1 MAVQGNVALAFG
13 LVVAAGMCTCFGAML
28 VFCTSLAN
36 HRVLA
41 AALGASAGVMMYV
54 SFVEIT
60 NKAVTAFADAGMPA
74 HKAARYATFSFFLGV
89 VATWLLG
96 KLVDCLATA
105 ARVIQARKERLA
117 ASGRAGRCAQFSL
130 CSCIPGA
137 GSKAAAAADVE
148 SGGATATVVTAG
160 SHHHQQLDVDAC
172 GAATDQAAKNHTTS
186 SSAAA
191 SKGPTVSA
199 DAAAVDPLAAP
210 AVPPMVLAA
219 SGCKCG
225 SAASSV
231 DGSVTMCDCCCE
243 GVPPAAPLE
252 IPPQENQQLAAMIAS
267 DPHAADL
274 ARTGLLTGL
283 AVGLHNLPEGLA
295 TFVATLASPSA
306 GIAIAVAIAL
316 HNIPEGVVVAM
327 PIYYA
332 TKSRWRAFGWSFVSG
347 VAEPIGGL
355 LGYAVLAGN
364 GMSPIAFAVMFG
376 FVAGM
381 MVYISVREL
390 IPTALRY
397 DPTDKAVTS
406 SCILGMAVMASSLLL
421 FKAQG

>member
-1 MAVQGNVALAFG
+1 MAIEGNIGLAFG

-41 AALGASAGVMMYV
+41 AALGASAGVMLYV

-60 NKAVTAFADAGMPA
+60 NKAVIAFADAGLPE
-74 HKAARYATFSFFLGV
+74 HEAARYATFSFFLGV

-96 KLVDCLATA
+96 RLVDLLATA
-105 ARVIQARKERLA
+105 ARVIRARKERRA
-117 ASGRAGRCAQFSL
+117 ATDSAGRCSLFSL
-130 CSCIPGA
+130 CSCVP
-137 GSKAAAAADVE
+137 GSKAAADVE
-148 SGGATATVVTAG
+148 SGSPT
-160 SHHHQQLDVDAC
+160 
-172 GAATDQAAKNHTTS
+172 GAAGGAHAAPASWQQHQDTDTSTAAADQAARGHLTTTANS
-186 SSAAA
+186 KCSA
-191 SKGPTVSA
+191 PSA
-199 DAAAVDPLAAP
+199 NATDPLAAP
-210 AVPPMVLAA
+210 AVSSMVPPG
-219 SGCKCG
+219 SSCKCS

-231 DGSVTMCDCCCE
+231 EGSITMCEYCCE
-243 GVPPAAPLE
+243 GVPPAPPLE
-252 IPPQENQQLAAMIAS
+252 IPPQENCQLAAMVAS

-347 VAEPIGGL
+347 LAEPIGGL

-390 IPTALRY
+390 LPTALRY
-397 DPTDKAVTS
+397 DPQDKAVTGC
-406 SCILGMAVMASSLLL
+406 CILGMAVMASSLLL
-421 FKAQG
+421 FKVQG